1 MEVVWRENMKK
12 WTQNAKKTIV
22 TMKYA
27 VACEDKNGL
36 KPEYKWHIPLKK
48 KKGCWKTGGT
58 VTEGHQ
64 DG

>member
-1 MEVVWRENMKK
+1 MPRREL
-12 WTQNAKKTIV
+12 V

-36 KPEYKWHIPLKK
+36 KPEYKWHDPLKK
-48 KKGCWKTGGT
+48 KKRDADKL
-58 VTEGHQ
+58 EGHQ